1 MAGGIGFGIQVGG
14 NALRVLESAA
24 KAANARLMK
33 VVRKGASRVQRGAK
47 INVKTKL
54 NTTGLSKGTLGRSI
68 GVVAR
73 PAHLEA
79 EIGPSVIYGRIHEF
93 GGVIKPVKKKFLSFI
108 STQGDTAGE
117 RVFLRSVTIPKRPY
131 LQPALD
137 DAKPAIERDFEGLVK
152 DLLED

>member
-1 MAGGIGFGIQVGG
+1 MGGMGFGIQIAG
-14 NALRVLESAA
+14 NAMKVLA
-24 KAANARLMK
+24 KAAKDANKRVMATVKKAAL
-33 VVRKGASRVQRGAK
+33 RVQRGAK
-47 INVKTKL
+47 ENVKTKL

-68 GVVAR
+68 GIVAR
-73 PAHLEA
+73 PARLEA
-79 EIGPSVIYGRIHEF
+79 DIGPSVIYGRIHEF

-137 DAKPAIERDFEGLVK
+137 AAKPAIERDFQALVG
-152 DLLED
+152 DLLEE